1 MAKQKKAKL
10 KWSLQE
16 YMPAF
21 STAKPEAELRK
32 EYSRL
37 RKIAQK
43 RLAHFVGTEWENTQV
58 FKKNYGKYPVLA
70 DIKTQAQLRKQLAS
84 LARYINASTSTVTG
98 LQRQRRLTIEALK
111 DKGYNFVTKA
121 NFHEFTDFMDSF
133 RNRNL
138 ERIYD
143 SEAALTVFNAAERF
157 KIPEEELKRDF
168 EEFLELREEIENM
181 KIPRNP
187 KERNS
192 DYFREKLGLK

>member
-1 MAKQKKAKL
+1 
-10 KWSLQE
+10 
-16 YMPAF
+16 MPAF
-21 STAKPEAELRK
+21 STAKPESELRK

-43 RLAHFVGTEWENTQV
+43 RLAHFVGTEWENTQT

-70 DIKTQAQLRKQLAS
+70 DIKTPAQLRKQLAS

-98 LQRQRRLTIEALK
+98 LQRQRRLTMEALK

-157 KIPEEELKRDF
+157 KIPEDELKRDF

-181 KIPRNP
+181 KIPRNQ
-187 KERNS
+187 KARNS